1 MKILMTNLY
10 PLAGSGSGVYTVNM
24 ARALVRQGHEV
35 CIIFTENQPWQDSDE
50 YPFKCHPI
58 YFTDMDGNKPDVEE
72 QVLPFNFPCN
82 TTHPRSLNQY
92 VKMTDAEEKQYCE
105 AWRKAISEE
114 ITSFQPDIIHAGH
127 IFISAAIAAEF
138 DKPLVITCHGT
149 DIQTH
154 VETDRF
160 HKYSDKAA
168 DACGAII
175 CISKKNLNEVNE
187 CFPNNAAKAKLMP
200 NGYDSH
206 IFYQDNYDRD
216 EVLKGFGINKSYKK
230 LVSFAGKFAHFKGID
245 ILLNAAAQY
254 EDENTATVLAG
265 DGQLFDEMCE
275 LRDKLG
281 LQNVYFIH
289 NQPHEKLRALY
300 NVADVSTAPSRN
312 EPFGLVVIEANACGA
327 PVIGTNDGGIAG
339 ILTDK
344 TGILINPE
352 NPNELASAIKSV
364 LDNEKKFNR
373 NLCANYTKETY
384 SQDSLILNTI
394 DLYKKVI
401 ES

>member
-10 PLAGSGSGVYTVNM
+10 PLQGSGSGVYTVNL

-35 CIIFTENQPWQDSDE
+35 CVIFTENEPWKDSDE
-50 YPFKCHPI
+50 FPFKCHPI
-58 YFTDMDGNKPDVEE
+58 YFLNMDGNKPEVDDE
-72 QVLPFNFPCN
+72 VLPFNFPCN
-82 TTHPRSLNQY
+82 TTHPRSINQF
-92 VKMTDAEEKQYCE
+92 VKLSDDEESLYCA
-105 AWRKAISEE
+105 AWRKAISQE
-114 ITSFQPDIIHAGH
+114 ILKFQPDVIHAGH
-127 IFISAAIAAEF
+127 IFLSAAIASEF

-160 HKYSDKAA
+160 HDYSNKAA
-168 DACGAII
+168 KASKAII
-175 CISKKNLNEVNE
+175 CISQKNMDEVAE
-187 CFPNNAAKAKLMP
+187 CFPDDAHKAKLMP

-206 IFYQDNYDRD
+206 IFYQDNYSRKD
-216 EVLKGFGINKSYKK
+216 VLAGFGIDKDYKN

-245 ILLNAAAQY
+245 ILIKAAAQY
-254 EDENTATVLAG
+254 EDEDTATVLAG

-275 LRDKLG
+275 LRDSLG
-281 LQNVYFIH
+281 LKNVYFIH
-289 NQPHEKLRALY
+289 NQPHDKLCQLY

-352 NPNELASAIKSV
+352 SPDELAAEVKSV
-364 LDNEKKFNR
+364 LTGKKQFDR
-373 NLCANYTKETY
+373 DECANYTEKTF
-384 SQDSLILNTI
+384 SQDMLILKTI
-394 DLYKKVI
+394 DLYDQVTK
-401 ES
+401 